1 MPDDPETNSATA
13 RVWKRGST
21 FNAVKRARQFPD
33 DFIAKG
39 EEIMWCTSC
48 QCSVSWL
55 EKSHAKNH
63 LSSASHKRAKLNA
76 GKLNKQPGLSAPVE
90 SPPVAATSTQPPPS
104 TTIPEVNDNTR
115 TPAVVKVLNQ
125 MRVDPGDVYAFSSDR
140 ASVLRKA
147 YDDILKPVCP
157 KAVWVSCLS
166 HGLNNVAKSIIADLD
181 SNLVRIFELAV
192 DQSAKKATMVFAC
205 EATEIFITAIN
216 VAQTEGEPVAV
227 IMLDCL
233 ADLQSALEANT
244 YHPRVVTALEAMA
257 NSAARLALKNKFS
270 AAQKHLLTELKK
282 YLENQK
288 SLLALLKK
296 FRILDPR
303 NVRDMDA
310 RWELYSDLFAVPI
323 SDDDDDDLRESKMKR
338 NRQLQEEWGRYTRIE
353 KANVQC
359 CKDIDTFWSQ
369 RGGLLPAA
377 VEPFLWF
384 PLSSAAVERSFSLAG
399 LIDAPNRQSM
409 GERVREACVTMFFN
423 GDVEQRFTK
432 D

>member
-1 MPDDPETNSATA
+1 
-13 RVWKRGST
+13 
-21 FNAVKRARQFPD
+21 
-33 DFIAKG
+33 
-39 EEIMWCTSC
+39 
-48 QCSVSWL
+48 
-55 EKSHAKNH
+55 
-63 LSSASHKRAKLNA
+63 
-76 GKLNKQPGLSAPVE
+76 
-90 SPPVAATSTQPPPS
+90 
-104 TTIPEVNDNTR
+104 
-115 TPAVVKVLNQ
+115 
-125 MRVDPGDVYAFSSDR
+125 
-140 ASVLRKA
+140 
-147 YDDILKPVCP
+147 
-157 KAVWVSCLS
+157 
-166 HGLNNVAKSIIADLD
+166 LNNVAKSIIADLD
-181 SNLVRIFELAV
+181 SNLVRIFELGPAMLHAKRYSGRRRRWFAFLHRKKVGRSVPPKYITTRWSIWRTVASWWIDYMDHMHEFLKLEVQRYKADAV
-192 DQSAKKATMVFAC
+192 PTNLQQLLDLLAVEQSAKKATMVFAC

-323 SDDDDDDLRESKMKR
+323 SDDDDDDDLRESKMKR

-399 LIDAPNRQSM
+399 LIDAPNRQRM